1 MLSFTPVPPRAQ
13 VAYYPP
19 ELLPHASTNY
29 TCVTL
34 LPSRFPACG
43 LLAGAMQESLVRCA
57 APSWEKKFSPAPDPE
72 TPMEPA
78 TLDAAP
84 LLPVQVG

>member
-1 MLSFTPVPPRAQ
+1 MSPATVKGLLA
-13 VAYYPP
+13 

-43 LLAGAMQESLVRCA
+43 LLAGVMQESLVRCA
-57 APSWEKKFSPAPDPE
+57 APSWEKKFSPAPDPV

-78 TLDAAP
+78 TPDAAP
-84 LLPVQVG
+84 LLSATSVQGG